1 MFDDLDDDELDFMDI
16 PKEEED
22 DEPKPQGQT
31 VGEVRHFFTR
41 CTRSRETNPVHD
53 SINIYSC

>member
-1 MFDDLDDDELDFMDI
+1 MDI